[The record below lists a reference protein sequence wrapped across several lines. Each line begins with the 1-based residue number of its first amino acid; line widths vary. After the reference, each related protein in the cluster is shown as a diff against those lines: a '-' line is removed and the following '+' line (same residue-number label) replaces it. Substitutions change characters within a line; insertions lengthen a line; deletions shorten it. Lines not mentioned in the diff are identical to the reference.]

1 MVDRFLTNIMT
12 EDVAATRDF
21 YVTALGL
28 SVHFD
33 SDWYVILTP
42 QDGPRFELGIISKGS
57 DVVPEAFRALPQGVY
72 LTFVVADVDEAAAR
86 IQNAGIA
93 LVEPPTDTFYG
104 QRRLLVQ
111 DPNGLLV
118 DISSPTPRG

>member
-1 MVDRFLTNIMT
+1 MVERLLTNIMSD
-12 EDVAATRDF
+12 DVAATRDF
-21 YVTALGL
+21 YVTVLGL

-33 SDWYVILTP
+33 SDWFVILTP
-42 QDGPRFELGIISKGS
+42 NDGARFELGIISKGS
-57 DVVPEAFRALPQGVY
+57 DVVPEAFRAAPQGVY
-72 LTFVVADVDEAAAR
+72 LTFVVADVDEAAQR
-86 IQNAGIA
+86 IKSAGIA